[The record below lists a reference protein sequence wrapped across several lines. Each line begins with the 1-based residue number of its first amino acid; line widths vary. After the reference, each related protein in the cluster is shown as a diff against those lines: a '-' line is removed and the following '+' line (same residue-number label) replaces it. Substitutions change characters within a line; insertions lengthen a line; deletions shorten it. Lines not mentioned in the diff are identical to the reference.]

1 MRLLKGFLV
10 LFTVLFFISCSDNE
24 IGTVDEAVEPDDEVF
39 EDADQVQTD
48 EADDT
53 DGEPVDESGDE
64 AIIESDNDLSN
75 DLSDEV
81 LTESDEIPDSAEMT
95 QEDFMNS
102 VEGRY
107 AHYDI
112 VAYYSDMGLMGVFKN
127 LIISYGFTTF
137 EQEDGK
143 LKITDRFCH
152 SEQISNQNFT
162 TTVPDALTQAIIP
175 DSTFMEI
182 RQADDG
188 SFTLYRPQTPTLLGI
203 EYDDPYNTPLPESIK
218 PDDPRLVDAD
228 SDGNPGVTVFID
240 MFNKTEKL
248 YIARREIF
256 AFEASLMESGNI
268 EGIVIDNSEQLIID
282 ATSLLLKNQTGEW
295 LQFRGENGDDYSLS
309 PILLVPI
316 DESYDCVKLMQE
328 RDSFFPPNPA
338 VWED

>member
-1 MRLLKGFLV
+1 MRFLKGFIV
-10 LFTVLFFISCSDNE
+10 LFSVLMFFSCSNNQL
-24 IGTVDEAVEPDDEVF
+24 GTVDEAVESDDEAV
-39 EDADQVQTD
+39 DDVDQIEAEMVDNSDD
-48 EADDT
+48 EIA
-53 DGEPVDESGDE
+53 V
-64 AIIESDNDLSN
+64 ESDNDISDDLSDDFSD

-81 LTESDEIPDSAEMT
+81 LTEPDEIPDSEEIT
-95 QEDFMNS
+95 EEVFMNN

-137 EQEDGK
+137 EQESGK

-162 TTVPDALTQAIIP
+162 TTVPDTLTQAIIP

-182 RQADDG
+182 KQAEDG
-188 SFTLYRPQTPTLLGI
+188 SFYLYRPQTPTLLGI
-203 EYDDPYNTPLPESIK
+203 EYEDPYNTPLPESIK

-228 SDGNPGVTVFID
+228 KDGFPGVTVFID

-268 EGIVIDNSEQLIID
+268 EGVVHDNSEQLIID

-316 DESYDCVKLMQE
+316 DESYDCVRLMQE
-328 RDSFFPPNPA
+328 RDSFFPPNPT